1 MDTALRTWGFYI
13 IGKAG
18 FKTHARMEKEQIEK
32 LYGAWLTVIAENIFL
47 NIKGEHYKEVS
58 FVSLMMF
65 KIQQVGWSKAKRDS
79 IDYQYWQSKGWL
91 DGKQKFFF
99 KPKANGLK
107 ISAARITGAVIAKFF
122 V

>member
-1 MDTALRTWGFYI
+1 
-13 IGKAG
+13 
-18 FKTHARMEKEQIEK
+18 MEKEQIEK